1 MKRREIKNAKDL
13 GDFVEI
19 LKRDFPEAHS
29 YRNHMDLIKEN
40 IKPGYTYKELGA
52 FWGYSAALAVL
63 AGASKL
69 HVVDIDMAPFN
80 HHKKYFE
87 DALKKVDGKLVQ
99 HEYSSLDDRCVGP
112 CDAMLI
118 DSLHKWEHVYKE
130 LELHSHT
137 VKDWIVFHD
146 THTIYKWTR
155 HGAIGDPR
163 DFKTPTPSPI
173 GPGIKRWLLTPK
185 GSHWEFAEE
194 TTERCGAMMIRRK
207 END

>member
-19 LKRDFPEAHS
+19 LKRDFPQDHS
-29 YRNHMDLIKEN
+29 YRCHMDLIKEN
-40 IKPGYTYKELGA
+40 IKPGYTYKELGT

-63 AGASKL
+63 AGASEL
-69 HVVDIDMAPFN
+69 HIVDIDMAPFN

-99 HEYSSLDDRCVGP
+99 HEYSSLSDKCVSP

-118 DSLHKWEHVYKE
+118 DSLHTWPHVYKE

-155 HGAIGDPR
+155 R

-173 GPGIKRWLLTPK
+173 GPGIKGWLLTEK
-185 GSHWEFAEE
+185 GSHWELAEE
-194 TTERCGAMMIRRK
+194 TPERCGAMMIRRK
-207 END
+207 K

>member
-1 MKRREIKNAKDL
+1 MKIREIKNAKDL

-19 LKRDFPEAHS
+19 LKRDFPQDHS
-29 YRNHMDLIKEN
+29 YRCHMDLIKEN
-40 IKPGYTYKELGA
+40 MKPGYTYKELGSL
-52 FWGYSAALAVL
+52 WGYSAALAVL
-63 AGASKL
+63 AGASEL

-99 HEYSSLDDRCVGP
+99 HEYSSLDDRCVSP

-118 DSLHKWEHVYKE
+118 DSLHKWDHVYKE
-130 LELHSHT
+130 LELHSSS

-146 THTIYKWTR
+146 THIIYRRNQLGEKV
-155 HGAIGDPR
+155 
-163 DFKTPTPSPI
+163 PTPSPI
-173 GPGIKRWLLTPK
+173 GPGIRGWLLTEK

-194 TTERCGAMMIRRK
+194 TPERCGAMMIRRK
-207 END
+207 K